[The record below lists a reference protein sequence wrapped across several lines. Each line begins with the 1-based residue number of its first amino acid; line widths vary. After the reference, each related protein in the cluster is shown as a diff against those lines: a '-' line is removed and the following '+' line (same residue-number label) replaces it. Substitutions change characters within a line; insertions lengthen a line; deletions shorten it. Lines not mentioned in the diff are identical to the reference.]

1 MSEISINIK
10 LILNVRIMVK
20 VIGKVQDADIY
31 MIGSDEIELGSELE
45 QKTAGRVL
53 RDGTLFEPR
62 PIQAIAARYVRFG
75 EHTVSDDRLEELLN
89 DVEVRGPAI
98 GETPYRL

>member
-1 MSEISINIK
+1 
-10 LILNVRIMVK
+10 MVK
-20 VIGKVQDADIY
+20 VIGEVQDADIY
-31 MIGSDEIELGSELE
+31 MIASDEVELGSQPE

-62 PIQAIAARYVRFG
+62 PIQAIASRYVRFR

-89 DVEVRGPAI
+89 DVEVRGPGI
-98 GETPYRL
+98 EETPYRI

>member
-1 MSEISINIK
+1 
-10 LILNVRIMVK
+10 MVK
-20 VIGKVQDADIY
+20 VIGEVQDADIY
-31 MIGSDEIELGSELE
+31 MIASDKVELGTQLE

-62 PIQAIAARYVRFG
+62 AIQAIAARYVRFC

-89 DVEVRGPAI
+89 DVEVRGPGI
-98 GETPYRL
+98 EETPYRI